1 MGRDGSAV
9 FGSLNGGIIG
19 CMAARDEAIKSIENM
34 SDTATWDDIMYRI
47 YVRARISEGL
57 KEAEAGN
64 LIPHEEIKKRFSE

>member
-1 MGRDGSAV
+1 
-9 FGSLNGGIIG
+9 
-19 CMAARDEAIKSIENM
+19 M

>member
-1 MGRDGSAV
+1 MGRDGSV
-9 FGSLNGGIIG
+9 GFGSFGGGIIFQ
-19 CMAARDEAIKSIENM
+19 MAARDEAIKSIQSM

-57 KEAEAGN
+57 KESEEGN